1 MSSSGVVETEVVSMN
16 EERITMAER
25 EGYAERTERSAAPNL
40 LVFPE
45 MAEMGKKRI
54 ENFVDAQREL
64 LNQVQET
71 NRQWF
76 DRMQS
81 EAKVASDYANKVMVA
96 RSVPDAMTA
105 YQEWANRQL
114 EMTAE
119 DAKRFF
125 ADGQKFI
132 EASTRLLSSEAPG
145 RGGRPNG

>member
-1 MSSSGVVETEVVSMN
+1 
-16 EERITMAER
+16 MAQR
-25 EGYAERTERSAAPNL
+25 EGYSERTESSTPPNL
-40 LVFPE
+40 QVFPE

-64 LNQVQET
+64 LNQLQET

-81 EAKVASDYANKVMVA
+81 EAKVTSDCANKVMAA

-119 DAKRFF
+119 NTKRFF
-125 ADGQKFI
+125 ADGQKFF
-132 EASTRLLSSEAPG
+132 EASTRLLSSEFSRSG
-145 RGGRPNG
+145 RSGPSA

>member
-1 MSSSGVVETEVVSMN
+1 MVD
-16 EERITMAER
+16 R
-25 EGYAERTERSAAPNL
+25 EGYSQRTEKAAAANL
-40 LVFPE
+40 LIFPE

-71 NRQWF
+71 NRQWL
-76 DRMQS
+76 DRVQS
-81 EAKVASDYANKVMVA
+81 EAKVASDFANKVMGA
-96 RSVPDAMTA
+96 RSIPEAMTA

-125 ADGQKFI
+125 TDGQKFI
-132 EASTRLLSSEAPG
+132 EASTRLLSSEVPAMEGAVVSAHSKVPD
-145 RGGRPNG
+145 

>member
-1 MSSSGVVETEVVSMN
+1 
-16 EERITMAER
+16 MADK
-25 EGYAERTERSAAPNL
+25 EGFSQRTEGSASPNL

-54 ENFVDAQREL
+54 ENYVDAQREL
-64 LNQVQET
+64 LNQLQET
-71 NRQWF
+71 NRKWF
-76 DRMQS
+76 ERMQS
-81 EAKVASDYANKVMVA
+81 EAKVASDFANKVMGA
-96 RSVPDAMTA
+96 RSIPDAMTA

-132 EASTRLLSSEAPG
+132 AASTRLVSNEVSGNG
-145 RGGRPNG
+145 RSGRLNS

>member
-1 MSSSGVVETEVVSMN
+1 MSSSGVVETEVVSMS

-25 EGYAERTERSAAPNL
+25 EGYAERTERSPAPNL

-54 ENFVDAQREL
+54 ENLVDAQREL

-132 EASTRLLSSEAPG
+132 EASTRLLSSEASG
-145 RGGRPNG
+145 RGGRLNG

>member
-1 MSSSGVVETEVVSMN
+1 MTQ
-16 EERITMAER
+16 R

-40 LVFPE
+40 LVPPE

-81 EAKVASDYANKVMVA
+81 EAKVTSDCANKVMAA
-96 RSVPDAMTA
+96 RSIPEAMTA
-105 YQEWANRQL
+105 CQEWANRQL

-119 DAKRFF
+119 DAKHFF
-125 ADGQKFI
+125 SDGQKFM
-132 EASTRLLSSEAPG
+132 EASTRLLSSGFSGDG
-145 RGGRPNG
+145 RSGPSA

>member
-1 MSSSGVVETEVVSMN
+1 MTQS
-16 EERITMAER
+16 
-25 EGYAERTERSAAPNL
+25 EGYAGRTERTATSNL

-81 EAKVASDYANKVMVA
+81 EAKIASDCANKVMAA
-96 RSVPDAMTA
+96 RSIPDAMTA
-105 YQEWANRQL
+105 CQEWTNRQL

-119 DAKRFF
+119 DTKRFF

-132 EASTRLLSSEAPG
+132 EVSTRLLS
-145 RGGRPNG
+145 NGLSGDRRSGSGT